1 MLISSEAEKQPL
13 KLIWILSDAEKPELL
28 SFIWADAEKHTIEV
42 LMLISSDAEKQELL
56 NYVWC

>member
-1 MLISSEAEKQPL
+1 MQKKDLIE
-13 KLIWILSDAEKPELL
+13 
-28 SFIWADAEKHTIEV
+28 FF

>member
-1 MLISSEAEKQPL
+1 MQKTDLIE
-13 KLIWILSDAEKPELL
+13 
-28 SFIWADAEKHTIEV
+28 FF